1 MTGLPSSRSIHRPR
15 PHDRIIASGEAVA
28 PRARHGAAMMAGED
42 RGLAG
47 RAGDA
52 RGRREAPMKQST
64 KRRAWRLALQALDRA
79 LGRKAMPAGA
89 R

>member
-1 MTGLPSSRSIHRPR
+1 
-15 PHDRIIASGEAVA
+15 
-28 PRARHGAAMMAGED
+28 MMAGED